1 MDDNVIVLDDF
12 AMELAGVANSLHTT
26 YASSAILDQ
35 AAKNAI
41 AAPMFLLDWLLE
53 DVTAAINSG
62 KKVKAL

>member
-26 YASSAILDQ
+26 YASSVILDQ
-35 AAKNAI
+35 AAKNA
-41 AAPMFLLDWLLE
+41 

>member
-35 AAKNAI
+35 AGKNAI
-41 AAPMFLLDWLLE
+41 AAPMFLLDRLLE